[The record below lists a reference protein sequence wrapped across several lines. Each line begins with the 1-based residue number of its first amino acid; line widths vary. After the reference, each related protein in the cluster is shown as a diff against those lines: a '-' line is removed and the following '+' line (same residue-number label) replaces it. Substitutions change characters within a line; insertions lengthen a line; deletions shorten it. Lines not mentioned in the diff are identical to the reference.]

1 MTKGTKERLTVR
13 LPKELNQ
20 KLTEYLEPK
29 GIPKNAFILGLI
41 NRELDG
47 AVAPA
52 VKTKDATV

>member
-41 NRELDG
+41 NRELDK
-47 AVAPA
+47 AKRMK
-52 VKTKDATV
+52 VKEA